1 MYFFGLFV
9 TFAGNVIAHQLLACP
24 AQPKPPATMQKMRST
39 YMFPSPDHP
48 VSFPRS
54 PVSLPRSRPASY
66 QIIHL
71 LNGSVHLCSQ
81 FNGLLHR
88 HVSSIY
94 QFVHAH
100 TLFTHLCHVGSSPG
114 PGDILSIRRHSC
126 THIPFSHTCAT
137 WAPLQVLAIY
147 SAAKGIRART
157 YPFHTLVPRG
167 LLSRSWRAWPLSA
180 ALHSTRLPLSAPT
193 QVVTTSSTEVPA
205 AGGGNSTAPAPW
217 LKAGTSSLGASVP
230 RTLHCAMPSHRSFNM
245 SLT

>member
-167 LLSRSWRAWPLSA
+167 LLSRSWRYTQQPKAFVHAHTLSTHLCHA
-180 ALHSTRLPLSAPT
+180 GSSPGPGEHGLCRPHSTPQGYLYLL
-193 QVVTTSSTEVPA
+193 QHK
-205 AGGGNSTAPAPW
+205 W
-217 LKAGTSSLGASVP
+217 
-230 RTLHCAMPSHRSFNM
+230 
-245 SLT
+245 

>member
-114 PGDILSIRRHSC
+114 PGDILSSQRHSC
-126 THIPFSHTCAT
+126 THIPFPHTCAT
-137 WAPLQVLAIY
+137 RAPLQVLA
-147 SAAKGIRART
+147 SMASVGRT
-157 YPFHTLVPRG
+157 PLHKATSICSNTSGDDFKHRSTSGGRRKFNRSSTLVKSGDKQPG
-167 LLSRSWRAWPLSA
+167 GISAEDA
-180 ALHSTRLPLSAPT
+180 ALRNALSPEFQYVFNLT
-193 QVVTTSSTEVPA
+193 VFTLCVFFE
-205 AGGGNSTAPAPW
+205 GG
-217 LKAGTSSLGASVP
+217 
-230 RTLHCAMPSHRSFNM
+230 HFHF
-245 SLT
+245 

>member
-1 MYFFGLFV
+1 MFPV
-9 TFAGNVIAHQLLACP
+9 QWSP
-24 AQPKPPATMQKMRST
+24 AQACFFNLSIRART
-39 YMFPSPDHP
+39 YPFHTL
-48 VSFPRS
+48 VPR
-54 PVSLPRSRPASY
+54 
-66 QIIHL
+66 
-71 LNGSVHLCSQ
+71 
-81 FNGLLHR
+81 GLLSRSWRYTQHPKA
-88 HVSSIY
+88 
-94 QFVHAH
+94 FVHAH
-100 TLFTHLCHVGSSPG
+100 TLFTHLCHLGSSPG
-114 PGDILSIRRHSC
+114 PGDILSSQRHSC